1 MVPGEFSVDAC
12 NLRKGFMGCFAAFM
26 FLFTGVTAA
35 HYILMILM
43 FRCLTKDLHELPVDC
58 NLGPAA
64 LKSAPFVKGWPPCA
78 FANIS
83 KVLTTGSCRIM
94 LQTVYSN
101 GFMLNQLH
109 SIFKR
114 TCLNSKRSKTI

>member
-1 MVPGEFSVDAC
+1 
-12 NLRKGFMGCFAAFM
+12 MGCFAAFM
-26 FLFTGVTAA
+26 FLFRGVTAA

-43 FRCLTKDLHELPVDC
+43 FRCLTKDLHELPMDC

-83 KVLTTGSCRIM
+83 TEGADYRVMSNNASNRI
-94 LQTVYSN
+94 Q
-101 GFMLNQLH
+101 
-109 SIFKR
+109 
-114 TCLNSKRSKTI
+114 